1 MSDVV
6 RVFPAVPSKW
16 QNVEYRD
23 LRCEGAH
30 LVSAKRVDGKTQS
43 FELTAVKAG
52 DILIKTDIVGAVGK
66 KMEVVAKDGVFT
78 TYRVN
83 MRKRGDAPDEG
94 RLTWAWGG

>member
-1 MSDVV
+1 M